1 LKLYTLGSS
10 WFSTEN
16 GKKGALAPG
25 QLADFAVLSADYFSI
40 PEEGIKQLESV
51 LTVVGGKVVYATAE
65 FSKLAPPALPVSPDW
80 SPVKQ
85 CGGYAKPSD
94 HALGASHSA
103 ACSHAAGETQGEKSW
118 HLPVLGEF
126 GLWELG
132 CDCFA
137 F

>member
-1 LKLYTLGSS
+1 MNLPLGKEKLH
-10 WFSTEN
+10 E
-16 GKKGALAPG
+16 A
-25 QLADFAVLSADYFSI
+25 
-40 PEEGIKQLESV
+40 PEEHKQLESV

-85 CGGYAKPSD
+85 YGGYAKPSD
-94 HALGASHSA
+94 QALGASHSA
-103 ACSHAAGETQGEKSW
+103 VCTHLPNHSQREKSW
-118 HLPVLGEF
+118 HLPVVGDL